1 MLGAEEVLV
10 DVIFLDIDGVLLPFG
25 GSRDGYSKDKL
36 SFADGCIFPN
46 CTMDALTLLLQR
58 IYHIHPKVAPSGK
71 RNGSSEATEI
81 RGNPVLVLS
90 STWRARPEF
99 IEDILASFRAHV
111 VEKGLKDTSP
121 HVTWEKH
128 LESFFDITDPN
139 YHATRYEEIQ
149 KWLRDNENNRQ
160 VGKINSQHT
169 DKFILRS
176 WIALDDED
184 LVNVEGTVS
193 KDATNHAIQ
202 TKSSVGL
209 ANTDVDLGV
218 RLVKRQIEEFHGILS
233 S

>member
-1 MLGAEEVLV
+1 M

-46 CTMDALTLLLQR
+46 CTMNALTLLLQR
-58 IYHIHPKVAPSGK
+58 MYHLKVAPSGK
-71 RNGSSEATEI
+71 RNESSEATKI

-99 IEDILASFRAHV
+99 IEDILASFRAYV
-111 VEKGLKDTSP
+111 VEKGLKNAALLQ
-121 HVTWEKH
+121 TWSGH
-128 LESFFDITDPN
+128 LESFFDATDPN

-149 KWLRDNENNRQ
+149 KWLEHNRTNMHACKNN
-160 VGKINSQHT
+160 SHHT
-169 DKFILRS
+169 DKFIMRS

-202 TKSSVGL
+202 TKSSVGI

-218 RLVKRQIEEFHGILS
+218 RLAKRQIQEFHDG
-233 S
+233 